1 MVYFSARR
9 LRPFAERILV
19 AAQHVVIGGVLILQ
33 KDGVARREVEDHH
46 VVAFDFAQPLEP
58 VVRPLD
64 GFGERFFGLREGHR
78 VMHERER
85 QRRVGHLRSVGHFA
99 HIEIVADQQRLFHRR
114 SRDDVHLED
123 EDMHQRSHDRG
134 EDDGVYPFVYGLV
147 DLALLAHT
155 CVVAPDVAVEELRDV
170 EVEDH
175 RQPQQHPEIA
185 GPYDEPERVKQ
196 RGEREA
202 DPFVAEECLDFS
214 HIRKFISA
222 GRPSSRRPACRI
234 RTRRL

>member
-1 MVYFSARR
+1 
-9 LRPFAERILV
+9 
-19 AAQHVVIGGVLILQ
+19 
-33 KDGVARREVEDHH
+33 
-46 VVAFDFAQPLEP
+46 
-58 VVRPLD
+58 
-64 GFGERFFGLREGHR
+64 
-78 VMHERER
+78 
-85 QRRVGHLRSVGHFA
+85 
-99 HIEIVADQQRLFHRR
+99 
-114 SRDDVHLED
+114 
-123 EDMHQRSHDRG
+123 MHQRSHDRG

-155 CVVAPDVAVEELRDV
+155 RVVAPDVAVEELRDV